1 MDVVPGKSKIQGG
14 GLFAARAYARGERI
28 IKMGGKK
35 MSGRQVDRL
44 IERGKL
50 RIDDPFEIGN
60 GRYIV
65 LDPLPLL
72 ANHSCKPNAGVRGVD
87 DLIALRAIRKGEE
100 ITYDY
105 STMVGDTAEDESPWT
120 MRCRCG
126 AKGCRI
132 KVGNW
137 RTLPTPRLAL
147 YRRNDVLPT
156 FIKELDRAANVRE

>member
-1 MDVVPGKSKIQGG
+1 MDVVEGKSKIKGG
-14 GLFAARAYARGERI
+14 GLFAARAFRRGGRI
-28 IKMGGKK
+28 IR
-35 MSGRQVDRL
+35 MSGKRMSERQIDKL

-50 RIDDPFEIGN
+50 RLDDPFEISN

-72 ANHSCKPNAGVRGVD
+72 ANHSCNPNAGVRGIDELV
-87 DLIALRAIRKGEE
+87 ALRAIKKGEE

-105 STMVGDTAEDESPWT
+105 STMVGDTAPHETPWT

-126 AKGCRI
+126 GKTCRT

-137 RTLPTPRLAL
+137 RTIPPARLAH
-147 YRRNDVLPT
+147 YKRQDALPT
-156 FIKELDRAANVRE
+156 FVQKLANG